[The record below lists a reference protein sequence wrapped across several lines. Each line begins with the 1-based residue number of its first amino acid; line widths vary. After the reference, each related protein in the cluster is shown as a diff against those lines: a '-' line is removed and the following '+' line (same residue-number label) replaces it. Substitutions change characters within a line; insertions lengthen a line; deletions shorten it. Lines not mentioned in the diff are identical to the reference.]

1 MKINVTL
8 NLNDINLE
16 YQSLG
21 NIYTGAKCV
30 RNLKMMFGDETDDF
44 HAVAKMLFIAYNED
58 ILEKEDVQTA
68 IKLIEKDLI
77 KLVLRHEF
85 DF

>member
-8 NLNDINLE
+8 NLNDIDLT
-16 YQSLG
+16 YQTFG
-21 NIYTGAKCV
+21 NIFTGDKCI

-44 HAVAKMLFIAYNED
+44 NAVAKMLFIAYNED
-58 ILEKEDVQTA
+58 ILEKEDIQTA

-77 KLVLRHEF
+77 KMVLHHEF

>member
-8 NLNDINLE
+8 NFNNIDLE
-16 YQSLG
+16 NQFIG
-21 NIYTGAKCV
+21 NIYTGSKSI

-44 HAVAKMLFIAYNED
+44 NAVAKMLFVTYNDD
-58 ILEKEDVQTA
+58 ILEKEDIQTA

-77 KLVLRHEF
+77 KMVLRHEF